1 MKKSD
6 KQVTDMK
13 EETDKIKKE
22 TKAQIEAEKIRI
34 ESERPKRIPEEE
46 YLSLLGDEND
56 LTKM

>member
-1 MKKSD
+1 MKD
-6 KQVTDMK
+6 
-13 EETDKIKKE
+13 ETEKIKKE
-22 TKAQIEAEKIRI
+22 TKSQIEAEKIRI